1 MVYDVLVVGG
11 GHAGLEAACIA
22 ARMGARVCMLTILVE
37 NIALA
42 SCNPAIGGLGKGHLV
57 KEVDALGGVMGKIT
71 DKCGIQYRILNASK
85 GPAVRGTR
93 AQIDMDLYRIY
104 ARNLALN
111 TPNLTISQAMVKE
124 ILLDSTGQK
133 AIGVRTNIGK
143 DYYAHKLII
152 TTGTFLQGLVHIG
165 ENRLENG
172 RFGESASNDLSTSLR
187 DLGLTLG
194 RLKTGTCPRILGSSI
209 DFTHLEQHS
218 GDENPPHF
226 SYTTSEF
233 TPTQLPC
240 YITYTTE
247 RTHELIRENFHRAPL
262 FTGQIN
268 GVGPRYCPSIEDKIS
283 RFADKSRH
291 QLFLEPQTTHA
302 TEYYVNGLSTS
313 LPYDV
318 QEQVIASIPGLEN
331 AIITRYGYAIEY
343 DYVLPTQLHHTLESK
358 AIHSLYLA
366 GQINGTTGYEEAAAL
381 GLLAGINATLSLQD
395 IAPDRFHFPRKELV
409 LRRDESYIGVMID
422 DLVTKGTNEPYRV
435 FTSRAEYRLLLREDN
450 AIYRLLG
457 YARELGTMSREHI
470 ERFAR
475 DKQDIAQAL
484 AFLHTHF
491 ITPNKRAQSF
501 LAQLNLPPIN
511 QKTALL
517 HIVGKDGFRDF
528 DALEGFLRSEQ
539 DSKGDSALLG
549 GDSALGRHSAD
560 FGDLEAT
567 ADHQSSSAPKTSEA
581 VQGEAAAGFFSKS
594 PKNYE
599 SPTAMPRILEEEKQ
613 AECEKFTANK
623 NQPQSK
629 KVDSSG
635 NAHLSSL
642 RENPQGFSWQ
652 SIQTKTQNLEST
664 FLNNAQK
671 SGKVDSSVKLDSSD
685 NALFSVIASHD
696 SGVAKQGGGTQAGF
710 FSKKP
715 TPETKIP
722 AFSHFSSAAK
732 EQIHIQAKYHDYI
745 QKQQA
750 SIDNMHAQ
758 LQATIPEDFCYQG
771 ISGLSLEVVEKL
783 SIARPKTLFDA
794 SKISGIT
801 PASLDVLHLH
811 LHLQAK
817 RAKVDSSSN
826 IASSKQCSSLESL
839 S

>member
-331 AIITRYGYAIEY
+331 AVITRYGYAIEY

-484 AFLHTHF
+484 AFLRTHF

-528 DALEGFLRSEQ
+528 DALEAFLRSEQ

-567 ADHQSSSAPKTSEA
+567 ADHQSSSAPK
-581 VQGEAAAGFFSKS
+581 S

-613 AECEKFTANK
+613 AECENSTA
-623 NQPQSK
+623 
-629 KVDSSG
+629 DS
-635 NAHLSSL
+635 H
-642 RENPQGFSWQ
+642 
-652 SIQTKTQNLEST
+652 KTSEAQ
-664 FLNNAQK
+664 FLQK
-671 SGKVDSSVKLDSSD
+671 S
-685 NALFSVIASHD
+685 A
-696 SGVAKQGGGTQAGF
+696 Q
-710 FSKKP
+710 KP

-722 AFSHFSSAAK
+722 AFSHFSPAAK

-817 RAKVDSSSN
+817 RAKVDSSSK
-826 IASSKQCSSLESL
+826 IASSK
-839 S
+839 

>member
-172 RFGESASNDLSTSLR
+172 RFGESASNDIGVRTNIGKDYYAHKLIITTGTFLQGLVHIGENRLENGRFGESASNDLSTSLR

-209 DFTHLEQHS
+209 DFTHLEQHSGDENPPHFSYTTSEFTPTQLPCYITYTTERTHELIRENFHRAPLFTGQINGVGPRYCPSIEDKISRFADKSRHQLFFS

-475 DKQDIAQAL
+475 DMQDIAQAL
-484 AFLHTHF
+484 AFLRTHF

-539 DSKGDSALLG
+539 DSKGDSALLLYHLHHRAHTRAYPREFPPRTALYRT
-549 GDSALGRHSAD
+549 DQWCRSAL
-560 FGDLEAT
+560 L
-567 ADHQSSSAPKTSEA
+567 PK
-581 VQGEAAAGFFSKS
+581 
-594 PKNYE
+594 Y
-599 SPTAMPRILEEEKQ
+599 
-613 AECEKFTANK
+613 
-623 NQPQSK
+623 
-629 KVDSSG
+629 
-635 NAHLSSL
+635 
-642 RENPQGFSWQ
+642 
-652 SIQTKTQNLEST
+652 
-664 FLNNAQK
+664 
-671 SGKVDSSVKLDSSD
+671 
-685 NALFSVIASHD
+685 
-696 SGVAKQGGGTQAGF
+696 
-710 FSKKP
+710 
-715 TPETKIP
+715 
-722 AFSHFSSAAK
+722 
-732 EQIHIQAKYHDYI
+732 
-745 QKQQA
+745 
-750 SIDNMHAQ
+750 
-758 LQATIPEDFCYQG
+758 
-771 ISGLSLEVVEKL
+771 
-783 SIARPKTLFDA
+783 
-794 SKISGIT
+794 
-801 PASLDVLHLH
+801 
-811 LHLQAK
+811 
-817 RAKVDSSSN
+817 
-826 IASSKQCSSLESL
+826 
-839 S
+839 

>member
-1 MVYDVLVVGG
+1 M
-11 GHAGLEAACIA
+11 
-22 ARMGARVCMLTILVE
+22 
-37 NIALA
+37 
-42 SCNPAIGGLGKGHLV
+42 
-57 KEVDALGGVMGKIT
+57 
-71 DKCGIQYRILNASK
+71 
-85 GPAVRGTR
+85 
-93 AQIDMDLYRIY
+93 
-104 ARNLALN
+104 
-111 TPNLTISQAMVKE
+111 
-124 ILLDSTGQK
+124 
-133 AIGVRTNIGK
+133 
-143 DYYAHKLII
+143 
-152 TTGTFLQGLVHIG
+152 
-165 ENRLENG
+165 
-172 RFGESASNDLSTSLR
+172 
-187 DLGLTLG
+187 
-194 RLKTGTCPRILGSSI
+194 
-209 DFTHLEQHS
+209 
-218 GDENPPHF
+218 
-226 SYTTSEF
+226 
-233 TPTQLPC
+233 
-240 YITYTTE
+240 
-247 RTHELIRENFHRAPL
+247 
-262 FTGQIN
+262 
-268 GVGPRYCPSIEDKIS
+268 
-283 RFADKSRH
+283 
-291 QLFLEPQTTHA
+291 
-302 TEYYVNGLSTS
+302 
-313 LPYDV
+313 

-475 DKQDIAQAL
+475 DMQDIAQAL
-484 AFLHTHF
+484 AFLRTHF

-539 DSKGDSALLG
+539 DSKGDSALRDKSG
-549 GDSALGRHSAD
+549 I
-560 FGDLEAT
+560 
-567 ADHQSSSAPKTSEA
+567 SSPRFVDRQPSLISLR
-581 VQGEAAAGFFSKS
+581 GSKS
-594 PKNYE
+594 PNF
-599 SPTAMPRILEEEKQ
+599 SSQILESQ
-613 AECEKFTANK
+613 SGFTK
-623 NQPQSK
+623 S
-629 KVDSSG
+629 V
-635 NAHLSSL
+635 
-642 RENPQGFSWQ
+642 
-652 SIQTKTQNLEST
+652 QTLEST

-671 SGKVDSSVKLDSSD
+671 SGNVDSSVKLDSSDNALFSVIASHDSGVAKQGGGTQVESTFLNNAQKSGNVDSSVKLDSSD

-811 LHLQAK
+811 LDFCYQGISGLSLEVVEKLSIARPKTLFDASKISGITPASLDVLHLHLHLQAK
-817 RAKVDSSSN
+817 RAKVDSSSK

>member
-1 MVYDVLVVGG
+1 MVYDILVVGG

-22 ARMGARVCMLTILVE
+22 ARMGARVHLLTILVE

-104 ARNLALN
+104 ARNLALS
-111 TPNLTISQAMVKE
+111 TPNLTITQAMVSE
-124 ILLDSTGQK
+124 ILLDSTRQK

-172 RFGESASNDLSTSLR
+172 RFGESASNDLSNSLR
-187 DLGLTLG
+187 ALGLTLG

-209 DFTHLEQHS
+209 DFTHLEQHF
-218 GDENPPHF
+218 GDETPPHF

-233 TPTQLPC
+233 APTQLPC
-240 YITYTTE
+240 YITYTTK

-283 RFADKSRH
+283 RFADKDRH
-291 QLFLEPQTTHA
+291 QLFLEPQTKHT

-358 AIHSLYLA
+358 AIDSLYLA

-381 GLLAGINATLSLQD
+381 GLLAGINATLALQKTAPKHFSFALESL
-395 IAPDRFHFPRKELV
+395 ILK
-409 LRRDESYIGVMID
+409 RDESYIGVMID

-450 AIYRLLG
+450 AIYRLLEYAKSIG
-457 YARELGTMSREHI
+457 TISEQYARQFMQ
-470 ERFAR
+470 
-475 DKQDIAQAL
+475 DKQNIAQGL
-484 AFLHTHF
+484 EFLSKQY

-501 LAQLNLPPIN
+501 LASLNLPPIN
-511 QKTALL
+511 QKTALIY
-517 HIVGKDGFRDF
+517 IVGRDEFRDF
-528 DALEGFLRSEQ
+528 DALEAFLRSEQ
-539 DSKGDSALLG
+539 KRQNA
-549 GDSALGRHSAD
+549 
-560 FGDLEAT
+560 
-567 ADHQSSSAPKTSEA
+567 
-581 VQGEAAAGFFSKS
+581 
-594 PKNYE
+594 
-599 SPTAMPRILEEEKQ
+599 
-613 AECEKFTANK
+613 
-623 NQPQSK
+623 
-629 KVDSSG
+629 DSS
-635 NAHLSSL
+635 
-642 RENPQGFSWQ
+642 EP
-652 SIQTKTQNLEST
+652 
-664 FLNNAQK
+664 
-671 SGKVDSSVKLDSSD
+671 
-685 NALFSVIASHD
+685 
-696 SGVAKQGGGTQAGF
+696 
-710 FSKKP
+710 
-715 TPETKIP
+715 IP
-722 AFSHFSSAAK
+722 AFSHFSQAAK

-745 QKQQA
+745 QKQLA
-750 SIDNMHAQ
+750 SIANMHAQ
-758 LQATIPEDFCYQG
+758 LQATIPEDFCYEG

-783 SIARPKTLFDA
+783 SSARPKTLFDA
-794 SKISGIT
+794 AKISGIT

-817 RAKVDSSSN
+817 RAKADSSSN
-826 IASSKQCSSLESL
+826 ASSSKQCSSLESL

>member
-450 AIYRLLG
+450 AIYRLLD

-484 AFLHTHF
+484 AFLRTHF

-528 DALEGFLRSEQ
+528 DALEEFLRSEQ

-567 ADHQSSSAPKTSEA
+567 ADHQSSSAPK
-581 VQGEAAAGFFSKS
+581 S

-613 AECEKFTANK
+613 AECENSTA
-623 NQPQSK
+623 
-629 KVDSSG
+629 DS
-635 NAHLSSL
+635 H
-642 RENPQGFSWQ
+642 
-652 SIQTKTQNLEST
+652 KTSEAQ
-664 FLNNAQK
+664 FLQK
-671 SGKVDSSVKLDSSD
+671 S
-685 NALFSVIASHD
+685 A
-696 SGVAKQGGGTQAGF
+696 Q
-710 FSKKP
+710 KP

-722 AFSHFSSAAK
+722 AFSHFSPAAK

-817 RAKVDSSSN
+817 RAKVDSSSK
-826 IASSKQCSSLESL
+826 IASSKQDSSLESL

>member
-331 AIITRYGYAIEY
+331 AVITRYGYAIEY

-484 AFLHTHF
+484 AFLRTHF

-528 DALEGFLRSEQ
+528 DALEAFLRSEQ
-539 DSKGDSALLG
+539 DSKGDSALRDKSG
-549 GDSALGRHSAD
+549 I
-560 FGDLEAT
+560 
-567 ADHQSSSAPKTSEA
+567 SSPRFVDRQPSLISLRGSKTSEA
-581 VQGEAAAGFFSKS
+581 VQGEAEAGFFSKS
-594 PKNYE
+594 PNFSSQNKRSAVSLE
-599 SPTAMPRILEEEKQ
+599 ILESQ
-613 AECEKFTANK
+613 SGFTK
-623 NQPQSK
+623 S
-629 KVDSSG
+629 V
-635 NAHLSSL
+635 
-642 RENPQGFSWQ
+642 
-652 SIQTKTQNLEST
+652 QTLEST

-722 AFSHFSSAAK
+722 AFSHFSPAAK

-817 RAKVDSSSN
+817 RAKVDSSSK
-826 IASSKQCSSLESL
+826 IASSK
-839 S
+839 

>member
-484 AFLHTHF
+484 AFLRTHF

-528 DALEGFLRSEQ
+528 DALEAFLRSEQ

-567 ADHQSSSAPKTSEA
+567 ADHQSSSAPK
-581 VQGEAAAGFFSKS
+581 S

-613 AECEKFTANK
+613 AECEKFTA
-623 NQPQSK
+623 
-629 KVDSSG
+629 DS
-635 NAHLSSL
+635 H
-642 RENPQGFSWQ
+642 
-652 SIQTKTQNLEST
+652 KTSEAQ
-664 FLNNAQK
+664 FLQK
-671 SGKVDSSVKLDSSD
+671 S
-685 NALFSVIASHD
+685 A
-696 SGVAKQGGGTQAGF
+696 Q
-710 FSKKP
+710 KP

-722 AFSHFSSAAK
+722 AFSHFSPAAK

-817 RAKVDSSSN
+817 RAKVDSSSK

>member
-1 MVYDVLVVGG
+1 MYDILVVGG

-111 TPNLTISQAMVKE
+111 TPNLTITQAMVSE
-124 ILLDSTGQK
+124 ILLDSTRQK

-172 RFGESASNDLSTSLR
+172 RFGESASNDLSDSLR
-187 DLGLTLG
+187 DLGLELG

-209 DFTHLEQHS
+209 DFAHLEAHF
-218 GDENPPHF
+218 GDETPPHF
-226 SYTTSEF
+226 SYTTDEF
-233 TPTQLPC
+233 APTQLPC
-240 YITYTTE
+240 YITYTTK

-268 GVGPRYCPSIEDKIS
+268 GVGPRYCPSIEDKVS
-283 RFADKSRH
+283 RFADRDRH

-343 DYVLPTQLHHTLESK
+343 DYAPPTQLRHTLESK
-358 AIHSLYLA
+358 AINSLYLA

-381 GLLAGINATLSLQD
+381 GLLAGINATLALQD
-395 IAPDRFHFPRKELV
+395 IAPNRFHFPRKELV

-450 AIYRLLG
+450 AIYRLLD
-457 YARELGTMSREHI
+457 YARELGTMSVEHST
-470 ERFAR
+470 RFMQDR
-475 DKQDIAQAL
+475 QDITQGL
-484 AFLHTHF
+484 EFLRTHF
-491 ITPNKRAQSF
+491 ITPNKRTQQF
-501 LAQLNLPPIN
+501 LASLNLAPIN
-511 QKTALL
+511 QKTALIQ
-517 HIVGKDGFRDF
+517 IVGKDGFWDF
-528 DALEGFLRSEQ
+528 DALEAFLRSEQ
-539 DSKGDSALLG
+539 KRQNPEGQNVEG
-549 GDSALGRHSAD
+549 
-560 FGDLEAT
+560 
-567 ADHQSSSAPKTSEA
+567 Q
-581 VQGEAAAGFFSKS
+581 
-594 PKNYE
+594 
-599 SPTAMPRILEEEKQ
+599 
-613 AECEKFTANK
+613 
-623 NQPQSK
+623 
-629 KVDSSG
+629 KVDSSEP
-635 NAHLSSL
+635 L
-642 RENPQGFSWQ
+642 P
-652 SIQTKTQNLEST
+652 LE
-664 FLNNAQK
+664 
-671 SGKVDSSVKLDSSD
+671 
-685 NALFSVIASHD
+685 
-696 SGVAKQGGGTQAGF
+696 
-710 FSKKP
+710 
-715 TPETKIP
+715 IP
-722 AFSHFSSAAK
+722 AFSHFSPAAQ
-732 EQIHIQAKYHDYI
+732 EQLHIQAKYDDYI
-745 QKQQA
+745 KKQQA
-750 SIDNMHAQ
+750 SIANMHAQ
-758 LQATIPEDFCYQG
+758 LQATIPEDFCYEG

-817 RAKVDSSSN
+817 GKSGF
-826 IASSKQCSSLESL
+826 
-839 S
+839 

>member
-484 AFLHTHF
+484 AFLRTHF

-528 DALEGFLRSEQ
+528 DALEAFLRSEQ

-567 ADHQSSSAPKTSEA
+567 ADHQSSSAPK
-581 VQGEAAAGFFSKS
+581 S

-613 AECEKFTANK
+613 AECENSTA
-623 NQPQSK
+623 
-629 KVDSSG
+629 DS
-635 NAHLSSL
+635 H
-642 RENPQGFSWQ
+642 
-652 SIQTKTQNLEST
+652 KTSEAQ
-664 FLNNAQK
+664 FLQK
-671 SGKVDSSVKLDSSD
+671 S
-685 NALFSVIASHD
+685 A
-696 SGVAKQGGGTQAGF
+696 Q
-710 FSKKP
+710 KP

-722 AFSHFSSAAK
+722 AFSHFSPAAK

-817 RAKVDSSSN
+817 RAKVDSSSK